1 MAGVVSVAVVALAI
15 QYDAATFTEFRAIP
29 VRGPGRADR

>member
-1 MAGVVSVAVVALAI
+1 VVAIAI

-29 VRGPGRADR
+29 ARGLGRADRC